1 MIVYA
6 ACKKVFQQNGI
17 LSFKIDD
24 ITVKLYEGMGLDF
37 MTQDLLK
44 DTVYTYNGHKV
55 IIGKVGESNSWC
67 TSENIIHAGSYYKNS
82 VLRLQWS
89 LEVSVET
96 AFYDINDKVIHI
108 PQTVSLKP
116 NGLTYSTDLLLG
128 TYTYDDIIYDCK
140 EELTTFIDGSI
151 Y

>member
-1 MIVYA
+1 
-6 ACKKVFQQNGI
+6 
-17 LSFKIDD
+17 
-24 ITVKLYEGMGLDF
+24 MGLDF

-96 AFYDINDKVIHI
+96 VFYDINSKVIHI

-128 TYTYDDIIYDCK
+128 TYTYDDIIYYCK
-140 EELTTFIDGSI
+140 EEITTFIGGSI
-151 Y
+151 QFKKI

>member
-1 MIVYA
+1 
-6 ACKKVFQQNGI
+6 
-17 LSFKIDD
+17 
-24 ITVKLYEGMGLDF
+24 MGLDF

-89 LEVSVET
+89 LEEGLCEPLITRFLSE
-96 AFYDINDKVIHI
+96 
-108 PQTVSLKP
+108 
-116 NGLTYSTDLLLG
+116 NG
-128 TYTYDDIIYDCK
+128 I
-140 EELTTFIDGSI
+140 
-151 Y
+151 

>member
-1 MIVYA
+1 
-6 ACKKVFQQNGI
+6 
-17 LSFKIDD
+17 
-24 ITVKLYEGMGLDF
+24 MGLDF

-96 AFYDINDKVIHI
+96 AFYDINGKVIHI
-108 PQTVSLKP
+108 PQTVSHILR
-116 NGLTYSTDLLLG
+116 
-128 TYTYDDIIYDCK
+128 IYYWAHIPLMTSFMIAK
-140 EELTTFIDGSI
+140 RN
-151 Y
+151 